1 MRKEIID
8 ALKGNPDLT
17 SLLASGADSIYYG
30 YSEDSGTYPVVVLT
44 IIDDVPDTH
53 ADNEEVYGI
62 IRFQVTIITVDAE
75 YDEIERQVKLSMKD
89 IGAMRS
95 ICTEFKE
102 NNLFYRAIQFRI
114 GNYQGS
120 DHNE

>member
-8 ALKGNPDLT
+8 ALKENASLT

-75 YDEIERQVKLSMKD
+75 YDEIERQVKMSMKG

>member
-1 MRKEIID
+1 MRKAIID
-8 ALKGNPDLT
+8 ALKDNSNLT
-17 SLLASGADSIYYG
+17 SLLSGGADSVYYG
-30 YSEDSGTYPVVVLT
+30 YSEDAGTYPVVVVT

-53 ADNEEVYGI
+53 ADNDEIYGI